1 MNVGNWVSL
10 IEKEV
15 KDSFWKMKYHKY
27 EPDHELDFS
36 FGLVVNPI
44 WVLYDATF
52 IEVITKFFK
61 TKFSH
66 QIKQQAAEK
75 YAEFR
80 IQCKEQI

>member
-15 KDSFWKMKYHKY
+15 NDTFWKMKYCKH
-27 EPDHELDFS
+27 EPEHELDFS
-36 FGLVVNPI
+36 FGLIVNPI
-44 WVLYDATF
+44 RVLYDATF
-52 IEVITKFFK
+52 IEIISKFFK

-80 IQCKEQI
+80 I